1 MIASDVPTR
10 LGDIRPLPDSTL
22 QRTKTDA
29 NIFITVLIMG
39 FVGYVVKLI
48 HIPLNNILVGGA

>member
-1 MIASDVPTR
+1 MIASNVPTS
-10 LGDIRPLPDSTL
+10 LGDLQPLPDSTL
-22 QRTKTDA
+22 QRTETDA